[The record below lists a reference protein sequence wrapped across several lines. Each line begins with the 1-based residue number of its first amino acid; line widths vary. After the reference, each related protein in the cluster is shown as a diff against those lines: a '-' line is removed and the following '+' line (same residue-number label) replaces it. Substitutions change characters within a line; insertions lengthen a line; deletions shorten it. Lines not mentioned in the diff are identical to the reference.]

1 MTENSKRILVLS
13 PHSDDMEI
21 SCGETVARFID
32 EGHEVFNMIFSFAE
46 ESIPEEFDITS
57 TRIEERQAEEK
68 LGTCTIQY
76 KVMFQVRTFP
86 SHRQE
91 ILDAMIISKLSVQP
105 DIVLLPNSNDIHQ
118 DHKVIREEGIRAF
131 RHSTILGYEN
141 IWNSMGKSNMTT
153 YIPLTKEHIE
163 KKIEAIEC
171 YKSQLAKRPDLTNTV
186 KLIASIRGSEIG
198 VKYAEVFQTIRSIV

>member
-1 MTENSKRILVLS
+1 MKRILVLS
-13 PHSDDMEI
+13 PHADDMEI
-21 SCGETVARFID
+21 SCGGTVARFLE
-32 EGHEVFNMIFSFAE
+32 EGHEVFNMVFSFAE

-76 KVMFQVRTFP
+76 KKTFQVRTFP

-91 ILDAMIISKLSVQP
+91 ILDAMIISKLSIQP

-118 DHKVIREEGIRAF
+118 DHKVIHQEGIRAF

-141 IWNSMGKSNMTT
+141 MWNSMGKSNMTT
-153 YIPLTKEHIE
+153 YIPLTKGHVD
-163 KKIEAIEC
+163 KKMRAIEC
-171 YKSQLAKRPDLTNTV
+171 YKSQLAKRPDLADTV
-186 KLIASIRGSEIG
+186 KLIAGVRGSEIK
-198 VKYAEVFQTIRSIV
+198 VKYAEAFETIRYII